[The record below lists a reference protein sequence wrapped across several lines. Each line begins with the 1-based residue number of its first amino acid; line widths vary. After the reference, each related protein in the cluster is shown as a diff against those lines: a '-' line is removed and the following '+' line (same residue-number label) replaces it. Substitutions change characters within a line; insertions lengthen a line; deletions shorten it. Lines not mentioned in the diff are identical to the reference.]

1 MSDIVTKYAKTT
13 HLTEKQAKEYLNDGD
28 VQYVCCE
35 VNAEDV
41 KDVISYANPAS
52 LRFVSP
58 VGDDCGLVISIVINQ
73 CTTYRDSLKT
83 LCLCGLIAANISSVL
98 LWYQNATLM
107 EYPPS
112 YSQMQSNHF
121 TVSLNSICLVCALTV
136 LKIRYGYD
144 KEMLG
149 CLEAML
155 FIVP

>member
-1 MSDIVTKYAKTT
+1 MSDIVSKYAKTT

-58 VGDDCGLVISIVINQ
+58 VGHDCGLVISTVLNESISYLDN
-73 CTTYRDSLKT
+73 LKT
-83 LCLCGLIAANISSVL
+83 LCLCGLIAAILSSVL
-98 LWYQNATLM
+98 LWYQNATSK
-107 EYPPS
+107 EYHQS

-121 TVSLNSICLVCALTV
+121 MVSPNSICLVCALTV

-149 CLEAML
+149 CLKTML
-155 FIVP
+155 SMVP